1 MLKFSF
7 KIHVISLM
15 LFLSLGCLI
24 PTHST
29 FAFFSDSTNSSN
41 NNFRVGILSN
51 MVQEGGWM
59 KDGVETDSIPLIE
72 SGDMIGRTVIRAN
85 SGTMV
90 FQYNISVDLENDDL
104 GSLLEIQAIRNGE
117 EKYQGP
123 LSDLSLDDSIV
134 LGVAEAEEWI
144 FTVTLAGQAEI
155 GGQYSFDIVFQSW
168 QLGFN
173 WGEGFS
179 HTSRIK
185 NTLEIEGL
193 FIDAEEQADDLPEE
207 QVEFNLGE
215 LSDASEEDESDE
227 GSESLETVE
236 GEDLSP
242 ENDEE
247 NLGNNQHDPTEG
259 NDESDD
265 LLEEAELSDEEKLEE
280 GVGGGLAE
288 DNELSDLEEGEL
300 QEDDNSDEE
309 EPEDNTGDDSV
320 ENDKPSDSAE
330 ETELSEDDNSDEE
343 NVEDSSSEDIPLDQE
358 DEPSNDGA
366 ENTDEEIDDS
376 GEDSDSDL
384 DSGDLNEPVES
395 EENCA
400 DSPEEPQSDPEP
412 EPTEEIS
419 SGNQESDS
427 NNQNEEV

>member
-1 MLKFSF
+1 MFKFSF
-7 KIHVISLM
+7 KIHVITLM

-41 NNFRVGILSN
+41 NSFRVGILSN
-51 MVQEGGWM
+51 MVQEEGWM
-59 KDGVETDSIPLIE
+59 RDGEGIDSSPLLE
-72 SGDMIGRTVIRAN
+72 LGDMISRTVARAN
-85 SGTMV
+85 SGTMD
-90 FQYNISVDLENDDL
+90 FQYNISVDPENDDL

-117 EKYQGP
+117 EKYRGP
-123 LSDLSLDDSIV
+123 LSDLSMDNPIV

-144 FTVTLAGQAEI
+144 FTVTLVGQAEV

-179 HTSRIK
+179 HTSRVK

-193 FIDAEEQADDLPEE
+193 LIDTEEQVDDLPEE
-207 QVEFNLGE
+207 QVEFNLEE
-215 LSDASEEDESDE
+215 LSDVSEEDESDE
-227 GSESLETVE
+227 SSELLETAE
-236 GEDLSP
+236 EEDLSP

-247 NLGNNQHDPTEG
+247 NLDNNQNDSMEG

-265 LLEEAELSDEEKLEE
+265 SLEETELSDEEELEE
-280 GVGGGLAE
+280 SVEGGLSE

-300 QEDDNSDEE
+300 QEDDA
-309 EPEDNTGDDSV
+309 GDDSV
-320 ENDKPSDSAE
+320 GDNEASDLE
-330 ETELSEDDNSDEE
+330 EEELLDDNSDEE
-343 NVEDSSSEDIPLDQE
+343 NEENVEDGSSEDIPLDQE
-358 DEPSNDGA
+358 GEPSNDDA
-366 ENTDEEIDDS
+366 ENTDEAIDDS
-376 GEDSDSDL
+376 GEDSDPDL

-395 EENCA
+395 EENYA
-400 DSPEEPQSDPEP
+400 DLPEEPQSDPEP